1 MGLVFQEKGRYAV
14 IKAVFFDLY
23 QTLVRY
29 DPPRE
34 QLIATTLGEYG
45 IEAKPEQ
52 FVGPLVAADEFIYQS
67 MASRPLGQQSPEER
81 MALYIRHL
89 EILFEKA
96 GITVEPSLIPR
107 MLKRMQE
114 YQSSMVLFDDVAAT
128 LDDLKQR
135 GIILGLISNVD
146 TDMTDTLRGLGL
158 ADRLDV
164 IMTSREAG
172 ATKPKP
178 EIFLA
183 ALKKAGVETGES
195 LFVGDQYEIDIAG
208 ARGAGMTGILLDR
221 TGFYTTITDCPRIT
235 GLAEVFDYL

>member
-1 MGLVFQEKGRYAV
+1 M

-34 QLIATTLGEYG
+34 QIIAATLGEFG
-45 IEAKPEQ
+45 IEVKPEQ

-67 MASRPLGQQSPEER
+67 MARRPLGQQSSEER

-96 GITVEPSLIPR
+96 GITVEPSLIPK
-107 MLKRMQE
+107 MLMGMQE
-114 YQSSMVLFDDVAAT
+114 SNSSMVLFDDVIPT
-128 LDDLKQR
+128 LDDLKNR
-135 GIILGLISNVD
+135 GIILGLISNID

-158 ADRLDV
+158 DTRLNV
-164 IMTSREAG
+164 VMTSREAG
-172 ATKPKP
+172 VTKPKP

-183 ALKKAGVETGES
+183 ALKKAGVSAGDS
-195 LFVGDQYEIDIAG
+195 LFIGDQYEIDVAG
-208 ARGAGMTGILLDR
+208 AQAAGMTGILLDR
-221 TGFYTTITDCPRIT
+221 TGFYTSITDCPRIT
-235 GLAEVFDYL
+235 GLAEVTDYL